1 MLRCD
6 ERARKSGRRRH
17 GRLATGELTAA
28 SGSPPRRPGRGHES
42 GSSSGQA
49 ALQQRL
55 AELAVAIGAGT
66 AGESRAA
73 LAQRFVERV
82 RELNRTVGIPDK
94 LAALKAVDVP
104 EVARAAMIE
113 AHRDYPVPKNMRL
126 PEAEALL
133 QRCLA

>member
-1 MLRCD
+1 MY
-6 ERARKSGRRRH
+6 GVPH
-17 GRLATGELTAA
+17 GLGNAILLPYVLDFLKDAPLAE
-28 SGSPPRRPGRGHES
+28 
-42 GSSSGQA
+42 
-49 ALQQRL
+49 QRL
-55 AELAVAIGAGT
+55 AELAVAIGAGQ
-66 AGESRAA
+66 AGESRAV

-94 LAALKAVDVP
+94 LAALKAADIP
-104 EVARAAMIE
+104 AVARAAMIE